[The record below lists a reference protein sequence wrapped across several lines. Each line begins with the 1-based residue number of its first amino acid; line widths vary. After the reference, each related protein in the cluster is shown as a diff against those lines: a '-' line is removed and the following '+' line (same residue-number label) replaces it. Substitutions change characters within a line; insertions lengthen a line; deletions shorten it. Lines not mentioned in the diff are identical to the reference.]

1 MGKRVDPRAKQGGL
15 AIGATVVLSLGLQ
28 ACSSQQVYGA
38 GQQWQRT
45 ECRKLPL
52 PEQERCLKSTAMSF
66 DEYQRRSAAAKS
78 GS

>member
-1 MGKRVDPRAKQGGL
+1 MRTKADPRTMQGGL
-15 AIGATVVLSLGLQ
+15 AIAAAVVLSLGVQ
-28 ACSSQQVYGA
+28 ACSSQQLYGA

-45 ECRKLPL
+45 ECRKLPP

-66 DEYQRRSAAAKS
+66 DEYQRRSAAARS